1 MVRKRKRKNMTKI
14 KVTGDISMVL
24 IPLLNEYDPSLPL
37 TDPYSQLALWGG
49 TPYVIKQ

>member
-1 MVRKRKRKNMTKI
+1 MTKI

-49 TPYVIKQ
+49 TPYVIQQ